1 MSVPRWNMRAVIS
14 TVDIERSRTGMYVKY
29 EDHAEA
35 IAALKSQR
43 DELLAVLKICIEAMD
58 ERRGYAE
65 MWEYKYGEKWDEE
78 DAKARAAISRAEAKE
93 TTP

>member
-43 DELLAVLKICIEAMD
+43 DELLRA
-58 ERRGYAE
+58 
-65 MWEYKYGEKWDEE
+65 
-78 DAKARAAISRAEAKE
+78 AKAAERLLVLAGLDDCGDIDYIRVAIARAEGKE
-93 TTP
+93 